1 MKRTAPGKFTGGLIF
16 APSTEVFKE
25 KWKVKQSEV
34 ITFVPERVYI
44 PTQQHIGAPA
54 DPVVEIGDQVK
65 AGDLIAEA
73 GDFVSANTHATITGT
88 VTDILEWPD
97 NSGNKVPTIV
107 IKKEENEIREK
118 NKSVE
123 SFNSMDK
130 DTLIDRVSA
139 AGVVGMGGATFPTH
153 VKLTVDEDA
162 EVETVVLNGAECEP
176 FLEADNLLMQVE
188 SGKVLTGARIA
199 QKILGAKK
207 VIVAIEDDKPE
218 AIRQM
223 KEAAKAFT
231 DVSVEAVRTSY
242 PQGGEK
248 QLLESLLGVEV
259 ALDGLPVDSGVYLMN
274 VATSA
279 AVADAVERQEP
290 LINRFCT
297 VTGDVQNKQTVSC
310 PIGTLTGDLIDFCE
324 GFEGDPRKIFV
335 GGPMMG
341 KSIDTLEV
349 PITKSSNGLVVINTE
364 HAMYYEESPCIR
376 CNLCAE
382 VCPMRLEPQNLDLFY
397 RAGDYKRCQ
406 DLMADAC
413 INCGACTYVCPARR
427 DLAKNITAAAG
438 KIEELLQEA

>member
-1 MKRTAPGKFTGGLIF
+1 MKRTASGKFTGGFIF

-25 KWKVKQSEV
+25 KWKVKQNEV
-34 ITFVPERVYI
+34 VTFIPERVYI
-44 PTQQHIGAPA
+44 PTQQHIGAP
-54 DPVVEIGDQVK
+54 PELVVEVGDQVR
-65 AGDLIAEA
+65 AGDLIAKA
-73 GDFVSANTHATITGT
+73 GDFVSANTHATISGT
-88 VTDILEWPD
+88 VVDILEWPD
-97 NSGNKVPTIV
+97 NSGNKVETVV
-107 IKKEENEIREK
+107 IKKKDDEVREK
-118 NKSVE
+118 RQRNE
-123 SFNSMDK
+123 TFESMDK
-130 DTLIDRVSA
+130 QQLIDRVTE

-153 VKLTVDEDA
+153 VKLTVDEDV

-176 FLEADNLLMQVE
+176 FLEADNLLMQTE
-188 SGKVLTGARIA
+188 SDKIVTGARIA
-199 QKILGAKK
+199 QKILDAKK
-207 VIVAIEDDKPE
+207 IVIAIEDDKPD
-218 AIRQM
+218 AIQAM
-223 KEAAKAFT
+223 KKAAHAFSDIAIEVVNT
-231 DVSVEAVRTSY
+231 NY

-248 QLLESLLGVEV
+248 QLLEGLFGIEV
-259 ALDGLPVDSGVYLMN
+259 ALDGLPVDAGTYLMN

-279 AVADAVERQEP
+279 AVTDAVEQQEP

-324 GFEGDPRKIFV
+324 GFLGDPRKIFV

-364 HAMYYEESPCIR
+364 NARYYEESPCIR

-397 RAGDYKRCQ
+397 RAGEYKRCQ
-406 DLMADAC
+406 DLKADAC

-427 DLAKNITAAAG
+427 DLARNITAAAG
-438 KIEELLQEA
+438 KINELLQEA

>member
-1 MKRTAPGKFTGGLIF
+1 MKRTAPGKFSGGFIF

-34 ITFVPERVYI
+34 ITFVPQRVYI

-54 DPVVEIGDQVK
+54 EPVVEIGDQVK

-73 GDFVSANTHATITGT
+73 GDFVSANIHATITGT
-88 VTDILEWPD
+88 VTDILDWPD

-107 IKKEENEIREK
+107 IEKEEDEVRKENQHA
-118 NKSVE
+118 V
-123 SFNSMDK
+123 SFDSMDK
-130 DTLIDRVSA
+130 EMLIERVSA

-153 VKLTVDEDA
+153 VKLTVDDEV
-162 EVETVVLNGAECEP
+162 EVETIVLNGAECEP
-176 FLEADNLLMQVE
+176 FLEADNLLMQIE

-223 KEAAKAFT
+223 KKAAEAFA
-231 DVSVEAVRTSY
+231 DVFIEVVQTSY

-248 QLLESLLGVEV
+248 QLLEGLLGVEV
-259 ALDGLPVDSGVYLMN
+259 DLDGLPVDSGVYLMN

-324 GFEGDPRKIFV
+324 GFDGDPRKIFV

-364 HAMYYEESPCIR
+364 NARYYEESPCIR

-397 RAGDYKRCQ
+397 RAQDYKRCQ
-406 DLMADAC
+406 DLRADAC

>member
-1 MKRTAPGKFTGGLIF
+1 MRRTAPGKFSGGFSF
-16 APSTEVFKE
+16 APSTEKFKE

-34 ITFVPERVYI
+34 VTFVPERVYI
-44 PTQQHIGAPA
+44 PTQQHIGAP
-54 DPVVEIGDQVK
+54 PELVVDVGDRVK
-65 AGDLIAEA
+65 AGDLIARA
-73 GDFVSANTHATITGT
+73 GDFVSANTHATIAGT
-88 VTDILEWPD
+88 VIDLLDWPD

-107 IKKEENEIREK
+107 IKKEENEVTEGSK
-118 NKSVE
+118 QAE
-123 SFNSMDK
+123 SFEALAK
-130 DTLIDRVSA
+130 ETLIDRVSA

-153 VKLTVDEDA
+153 VKLTVDDA
-162 EVETVVLNGAECEP
+162 EVETIVLNGAECEP

-188 SGKVLTGARIA
+188 SRKVLTGARIA
-199 QKILGAKK
+199 RKILGAKK
-207 VIVAIEDDKPE
+207 IIIAVEDDKPE
-218 AIRQM
+218 AIQKMR
-223 KEAAKAFT
+223 EVTESFT
-231 DVSVEAVRTSY
+231 DVSIEAVPTSY

-248 QLLESLLGVEV
+248 QLLEGLLDVEV
-259 ALDGLPVDSGVYLMN
+259 DLEGLPVDSGVYLMN

-290 LINRFCT
+290 LINRLCT
-297 VTGDVQNKQTVSC
+297 VTGDVKNKQTVSC
-310 PIGTLTGDLIDFCE
+310 PIGTLTGDLIDFCG

-341 KSIDTLEV
+341 QAIDTLEV

-382 VCPMRLEPQNLDLFY
+382 VCPMRLEPQNLDLYY